1 MSFDLQL
8 IEPAQTTREEA
19 VAALQSKALVNPVSG
34 LANDYLNLF
43 NELVMMLEQLPQ
55 MPELLED
62 LLAWRPM
69 SYKEY
74 FSRSKLAGRVSA
86 LEAYDRLNPSFRR
99 RFETFVAELDVIALA
114 SVASVRRQFKN
125 GCPDDMGRVTTICHR
140 AGEKMRIILIRAS
153 RLVNYANL
161 GEFEEREEQE
171 G

>member
-1 MSFDLQL
+1 MNFDLQL
-8 IEPAQTTREEA
+8 IEPTPSREQA
-19 VAALQSKALVNPVSG
+19 VEALQAKTLVNPMSG

-43 NELVMMLEQLPQ
+43 NELVMILEQIPQ

-69 SYKEY
+69 SYREY
-74 FSRSKLAGRVSA
+74 FQRSSLPGRHSA
-86 LEAYDRLNPSFRR
+86 LEAYEQLNPHFRQ

-114 SVASVRRQFKN
+114 SVASVRRQFRD
-125 GCPDDMGRVTTICHR
+125 GLPGDMERVTSTCVR

-161 GEFEEREEQE
+161 ADD
-171 G
+171 

>member
-8 IEPAQTTREEA
+8 IEPAISPHDEA
-19 VAALQSKALVNPVSG
+19 VAALQSKSLVNPVSG

-55 MPELLED
+55 MPELLDD

-69 SYKEY
+69 TYQEY
-74 FSRSKLAGRVSA
+74 FSNSKLSGRHSA
-86 LEAYDRLNPSFRR
+86 LEAYEQLDASFRR
-99 RFETFVAELDVIALA
+99 RFETFIAELDVIALA
-114 SVASVRRQFKN
+114 SVAQVRRQFRY
-125 GCPDDMGRVTTICHR
+125 GAPHDMNLVNSICHR

-161 GEFEEREEQE
+161 GVYQE
-171 G
+171 PQEAWD